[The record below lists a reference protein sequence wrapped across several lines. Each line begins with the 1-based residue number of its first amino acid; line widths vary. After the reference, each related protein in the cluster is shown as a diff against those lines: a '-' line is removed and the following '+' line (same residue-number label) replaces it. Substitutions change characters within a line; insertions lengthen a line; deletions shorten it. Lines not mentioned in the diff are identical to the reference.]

1 MKVMPDTTIRVA
13 NAEAV
18 SLELGVDA
26 ELGSVRLVPRFGE
39 EAVIPLDGNAF
50 GWPILAAPNAVT
62 VEWRAPG
69 SEEAAYRSRVEVVSR
84 HYFTLDQLKNYGNGR
99 DSFDDMPEECLW
111 AARQAA
117 TDVFEENAKRSYVTR
132 IGRTKDFGRDGLLA
146 VRHDVRDVLTEGY
159 VQASDSQLE
168 RKRGCCGPFP
178 MWVEYT
184 YGAETMPA
192 EVSRAVLELAAYTL
206 RPSNRPIG
214 ATGESTDA
222 GYIHFTTAGRDGAT
236 AIPEVNA
243 AIEQFGAGARFVW

>member
-1 MKVMPDTTIRVA
+1 MRVMPDTTIRVA
-13 NAEAV
+13 NAEAA

-26 ELGSVRLVPRFGE
+26 ELGEVRLLPKFGDE
-39 EAVIPLDGNAF
+39 TVLPLDGNAF
-50 GWPILAAPNAVT
+50 DWPILTAPNSVT

-69 SEEAAYRSRVEVVSR
+69 SDDAAFKSTVEVVSR
-84 HYFTLDQLKNYGNGR
+84 HYFALDQLRGYGDGR
-99 DSFDDMPEECLW
+99 DDFDELPEETLW

-117 TDVFEENAKRSYVTR
+117 TDVFEEAAHRSFVLR
-132 IGRTKDFGRDGLLA
+132 IGRAKDYGRDGLLA
-146 VRHDVRDVLTEGY
+146 VDHDIREVLTDGY
-159 VQASDSQLE
+159 CEASDAQLA
-168 RKRGCCGPFP
+168 RTKPCGPFP
-178 MWVEYT
+178 KWVEYV
-184 YGAETMPA
+184 YGAGSVPA

-243 AIEQFGAGARFVW
+243 AIEQFGAGVRFVW